1 VANNNLLTQALSEP
15 LNDTT
20 TATVDINS
28 GIGNLT
34 IDTLPDEE
42 HEHELAS
49 ATLQYFEKEGM
60 PTRSVQ
66 SDHGRATLKL
76 KARDA
81 RRSWLRIPWA
91 GCGGATEWQI
101 HLNPMVSSDITA
113 HTDGGNV
120 KLNLAS
126 MAVTRVSADTGGG
139 NMDVVLPDNAADLA
153 AVARMGGGNVTVE
166 IGDAITGGNALNASS
181 GAGNVIV
188 RVPSGVA
195 ASVHATS
202 GLGRVSVEPRFSK
215 VGANSYQ
222 SPEYDT
228 ATSKVEITL
237 SSGAGNVIVSTK

>member
-1 VANNNLLTQALSEP
+1 VTNNLLTQALSEP

-34 IDTLPDEE
+34 INTLSDD
-42 HEHELAS
+42 EHELAS
-49 ATLQYFEKEGM
+49 GTLQYFEKEGA
-60 PTRSVQ
+60 PTRSLE

-76 KARDA
+76 SARRA

-91 GCGGATEWQI
+91 GCGAATEWQI

-120 KLNLAS
+120 KLDLAAL
-126 MAVTRVSADTGGG
+126 AVSRVSADTGGG
-139 NMDVVLPDNAADLA
+139 NMHVVLPDNAADLA
-153 AVARMGGGNVTVE
+153 AVARTGGGNVTVE
-166 IGDAITGGNALNASS
+166 IGDAITGSNALNAGS
-181 GAGNVIV
+181 GAGNVVV

-195 ASVHATS
+195 ARVHATS
-202 GLGRVSVEPRFSK
+202 GLGRVSVEPRFNK

-222 SPEYDT
+222 SPEYET